1 MLWLMDRYGVVGVFL
16 VSFIGNSI
24 PYSTIPYLLFIV
36 IYSSRVKEPLIYV
49 SMILLAS
56 LGASMGK
63 IIVYFVGY
71 GARKALPNGL
81 RNNIEIY
88 GRLFKR
94 STFLVILF
102 FAASPL
108 PDDLLYIPVGAMRY
122 DLKRY
127 FLALLIGKTI
137 ITGLAVVFG
146 STAANIFV
154 GTSGYP
160 EYIVVLVLIVLSIYL
175 MYIVGRIDWV
185 YFSKLI
191 SDKKL
196 FAALKYFS
204 REIFSST
211 IRIPLEIILLFKKVF
226 RHRI

>member
-1 MLWLMDRYGVVGVFL
+1 MDRYGVVGVFL

-24 PYSTIPYLLFIV
+24 PYSTIPYLLFII
-36 IYSSRVKEPLIYV
+36 IYSTHVREPLIYV
-49 SMILLAS
+49 LVILLGS

-71 GARKALPNGL
+71 GARKALPKGL
-81 RNNIEIY
+81 RSNIEIY

-94 STFLVILF
+94 STFLAILI
-102 FAASPL
+102 FASTPL

-127 FLALLIGKTI
+127 FLALFVGKTI
-137 ITGLAVVFG
+137 ITSLAVVFG
-146 STAANIFV
+146 STVENIFTA
-154 GTSGYP
+154 TSGYP
-160 EYIVVLVLIVLSIYL
+160 EYISILGLIVLSIYL
-175 MYIVGRIDWV
+175 MYIVGRIDWI

-191 SDKKL
+191 SDREL
-196 FAALKYFS
+196 IVALKYLF
-204 REIFSST
+204 RETFLST
-211 IRIPLEIILLFKKVF
+211 IRIPREIVLLFKKMF